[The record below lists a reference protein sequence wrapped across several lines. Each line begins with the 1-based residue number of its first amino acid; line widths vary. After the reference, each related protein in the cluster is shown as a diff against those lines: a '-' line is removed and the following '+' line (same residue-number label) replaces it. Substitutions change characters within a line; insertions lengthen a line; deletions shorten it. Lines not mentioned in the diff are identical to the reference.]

1 MNRQDFLIR
10 SAIGVLT
17 PLLPTSPQNKDSVS
31 AAPKPSI
38 QELAPRPPLGW
49 NSFNSY
55 GVYFHEKAAYDN
67 LNAFA
72 KQLKP
77 HGYEYFVVDGGWA
90 GEYKLVPGTMYPAE
104 KHASTLNMD
113 QYGLL
118 EPSKTYFPNGLKPI
132 ADKAHALGIKFGIHL
147 MRGIP
152 RKAVELNLP
161 IKGTRYRLADIAD
174 KTSIC
179 NWYPNTYG
187 VDVTKP
193 GAQEYY
199 NAVFKKLAGW
209 GVDFIKVDDL
219 IPFPDEILMIANAI
233 EQSARPMVYSLSP
246 GSTANLRHLP
256 YYRRAN
262 MVRVTYDIWDR
273 TEDFKTAFDR
283 WRMFQGLGTPGFWP
297 DLDMIPF
304 GKLQLMQPAE
314 LDNKKREVKLSGFG
328 NTRTSYL
335 TNDEMQTFITIRA
348 LAASP
353 LMMGGDLPTLDDYS
367 LRLITHPDMLA
378 CNQNGQTGTLVCEK
392 DNVEVWLTNKANDF
406 GSGWFG
412 VFNRSGAAK
421 TVVLSAKELGLNFLP
436 NVGADHTR
444 YTIRDIWADRPIA
457 ANGSSFSFTVAPNGV
472 SFCSYA
478 AQRSRA

>member
-1 MNRQDFLIR
+1 MNRQEFLNR
-10 SAIGVLT
+10 SAAGVLT
-17 PLLPTSPQNKDSVS
+17 PLLPAFSQNKDSV
-31 AAPKPSI
+31 AAPPKSSI
-38 QELAPRPPLGW
+38 QTLAPTPTLGW

-72 KQLKP
+72 KILKP

-152 RKAVELNLP
+152 RKAVDQNLP
-161 IKGTRYRLADIAD
+161 IKGTNYRLADIAD

-193 GAQEYY
+193 GAQAYY

-209 GVDFIKVDDL
+209 GVDFVKVDDL
-219 IPFPDEILMIANAI
+219 IPFPDEIVMIANAI
-233 EQSARPMVYSLSP
+233 EQSGRPMVYSLSP
-246 GSTANLRHLP
+246 GSTANLLHLP

-273 TEDFKTAFDR
+273 VADFKTAFDR
-283 WRMFQGLGTPGFWP
+283 WRVFQGLGTPGFWP

-335 TNDEMQTFITIRA
+335 TKDEMQTFITIRA

-378 CNQNGQTGTLVCEK
+378 CNQNGQTGTLVYDK
-392 DNVEVWLTNKANDF
+392 DNVEVWLTNKADGFN
-406 GSGWFG
+406 SGWFG
-412 VFNRSGAAK
+412 VFNRSGQTK
-421 TVVLSAKELGLNFLP
+421 TVELSPTELSLSFLP
-436 NVGADHTR
+436 NVGPEKTQ
-444 YTIRDIWADRPIA
+444 YQIRDIWADHAVADNGKRYGFQLP
-457 ANGSSFSFTVAPNGV
+457 ANGVV
-472 SFCSYA
+472 FCQYTSK
-478 AQRSRA
+478 RS